1 MAALRMD
8 MMTRLA
14 NAPKKTVIR
23 GCRVAMI
30 AAIKNVLSPAKVSI
44 ALDDGASASTTTT
57 IHVPISETTI
67 MMKALN
73 RAAVQSASDR

>member
-8 MMTRLA
+8 MMTKLA

-30 AAIKNVLSPAKVSI
+30 AAIKNVLSPICVS
-44 ALDDGASASTTTT
+44 SASYPALAD
-57 IHVPISETTI
+57 VPISDTTI
-67 MMKALN
+67 MMNALK
-73 RAAVQSASDR
+73 RAAIVSALPFTCRADIR